1 MDSARMSVIGEV
13 WVTSGLGHPSDLC
26 EADAMA
32 EHASDVARTKSR
44 QNVSREAWRRLL
56 QD

>member
-44 QNVSREAWRRLL
+44 QNVSREAWRLLL